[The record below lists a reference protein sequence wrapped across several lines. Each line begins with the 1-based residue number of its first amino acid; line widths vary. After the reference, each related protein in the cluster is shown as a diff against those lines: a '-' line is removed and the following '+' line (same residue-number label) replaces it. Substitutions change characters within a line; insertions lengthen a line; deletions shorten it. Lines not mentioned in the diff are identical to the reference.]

1 MFAYTVVLPW
11 KSVIGPKGIYSR

>member
-1 MFAYTVVLPW
+1 MFAYTVVLSW